1 MTFLKDRSF
10 KSSKTSLEFK
20 IIEVESISSKI
31 KIIFN
36 SGEHQL
42 EFEFLTL
49 RDDIEMIY
57 ELIFNHWDELL
68 KGGVWDATD
77 PSFSFS
83 IFENKSE
90 IINDTIYRFQFWI
103 DAGEFNCRRS
113 TRSGIGIT
121 IYQDRETI
129 EKFALQLKKELE

>member
-1 MTFLKDRSF
+1 MAFLKDRSF